1 MKVKANSIDIER
13 AAQPKVTIREASFE
27 DLLAIRKM
35 HAKSWLVAYPNDE
48 AGVSEDWVRER
59 VSKWTTPEG
68 IEKSKEHFKDVFG
81 NPNHFYR
88 IATTGEEVVGL
99 VHVSRDNNK
108 QHLDA
113 LYIDESEYGSGLA
126 QELMELADDWLDPS
140 LPTDLEVASY
150 NKRAI
155 RFYEKC
161 GFEIVPNSEH
171 LFADKMPVLDM
182 IRKGGNEV

>member
-1 MKVKANSIDIER
+1 MKFKVKSIGIER
-13 AAQPKVTIREASFE
+13 AAQTEATIREASFE

-35 HAKSWLVAYPNDE
+35 HAKSWLAVYPNEE

-59 VSKWTTPEG
+59 VSGWTTPEG
-68 IEKSKEHFKDVFG
+68 MEKSKEHFKNVFG

-88 IATTGEEVVGL
+88 IAALDDEVVGL
-99 VHVSRDNNK
+99 VHASRDDTK

-126 QELMELADDWLDPS
+126 QKLMTLADNWLDPS
-140 LPTDLEVASY
+140 MSTDLEVATY

-161 GFEIVPNSEH
+161 GFVIVPGSEH
-171 LFADKMPVLDM
+171 LFADKMSVVDM
-182 IRKGGNEV
+182 IRRGKNEV

>member
-1 MKVKANSIDIER
+1 MKFKVNTIDIER
-13 AAQPKVTIREASFE
+13 VAGPKATIREASFE

-35 HAKSWLVAYPNDE
+35 HAKSWLAVYPNDE
-48 AGVSEDWVRER
+48 AGVSEEWVRGR
-59 VSKWTTPEG
+59 VSNWITPEG
-68 IEKSKEHFKDVFG
+68 IEKSKEHFKGIFG

-88 IATTGEEVVGL
+88 IATVDNAVVGL
-99 VHVSRDNNK
+99 VHVSRDDAK

-126 QELMELADDWLDPS
+126 QELMGMADDWLDTS

-161 GFEIVPNSEH
+161 GFTIVPNSEH
-171 LFADKMPVLDM
+171 LFADTMPVVDM
-182 IRKGGNEV
+182 IRKADS